1 MIKLFLVG
9 LTFIFILASCN
20 NNSTTQKGETQVV
33 DSVKKEVEDMKKE
46 VNKFPDSIPLKVQFI
61 DALDSM
67 KQYKEAIAQ
76 IDCLII
82 KDRFNN
88 NLWLRKGQILREKG
102 DTLQA
107 IDALNH
113 SAAIYPSPDILLEL
127 ANLYAEKKNPKVLE
141 ICENIKKMSLGQTTD
156 SYASFFQGVY
166 YARTKQR
173 DKAQQYFDLAIGDN
187 YTFPDAYL
195 EKGYLYYDNK
205 QYKQALA
212 IFQKLNDINNAN
224 ANGYYWQAK
233 CFEVMKNKEEALTN
247 YQKAYGLDKS
257 MTEAKAAMD
266 RLGK

>member
-1 MIKLFLVG
+1 MARFYLIGLITIIFLS
-9 LTFIFILASCN
+9 SCN
-20 NNSTTQKGETQVV
+20 NNSSEKKAEIQV
-33 DSVKKEVEDMKKE
+33 DSTLKAVADMKKI
-46 VNKFPDSIPLKVQFI
+46 VNQFPDSVPLKVQFI

-127 ANLYAEKKNPKVLE
+127 ANLFAEKKNPKALE

-156 SYASFFQGVY
+156 SYASFFEGVY
-166 YARTKQR
+166 YARIHQR
-173 DKAQQYFDLAIGDN
+173 DKAQQFFDLAISDN

-195 EKGYLYYDNK
+195 EKGYLYFDNK
-205 QYKQALA
+205 QYKEALV
-212 IFQKLNDINNAN
+212 IFQKLSDINNAN
-224 ANGYYWQAK
+224 ANAYYWQAK
-233 CFEVMKNKEEALTN
+233 CFEAMNNKEDALTS

-257 MTEAKAAMD
+257 IIEAKAAMD
-266 RLGK
+266 RLSR